1 MELGINEIYK
11 NNETHIENDAHNLAT
26 MLGHIKDIIVDIEL
40 LKIKTIS
47 DLEKIRDK
55 QKTHYNSIVKNI
67 KVLYEFIDPN
77 ADRGSPFKVI
87 KNIIFSGKKELN
99 ERNIVTHELEI
110 NQKGIETSKHIEILW
125 TIIESLTKNN
135 DELYKIINKDGVIT
149 VEFDFRYNKN
159 LNNNFVD
166 VKYILGYFLTK
177 LNDPKKNQYRIDIIS
192 KAYIKLNK
200 DQSKKIIENYH
211 KSENAKHNQIQD
223 LILALTYNNA
233 EEIDIRNCLKF
244 KYNHDYNDKIITN
257 YIDNLMASKK
267 IEYVNNKFYPID
279 KKLCEASFIENEDII
294 IEFYFGDKYVIE

>member
-1 MELGINEIYK
+1 MEFEEKEIYK
-11 NNETHIENDAHNLAT
+11 HNETHIENDAYNLAT

-77 ADRGSPFKVI
+77 SNRGSPFKVI
-87 KNIIFSGKKELN
+87 KNIKFSSKKEFN

-110 NQKGIETSKHIEILW
+110 NQKEIKTSKHIETLW

-149 VEFDFRYNKN
+149 VEFDFRYNQN

-177 LNDPKKNQYRIDIIS
+177 LNDSKQNQYRIDIIS

-211 KSENAKHNQIQD
+211 KSENVKHNQIQD
-223 LILALTYNNA
+223 LILALSHNNA

-244 KYNHDYNDKIITN
+244 KYNDDYNDKIITN
-257 YIDNLMASKK
+257 YIDNLMVSKK